1 MKSKINEAKIKK
13 GDVIKMDDGEIGVV
27 NKLSGKVAYIKLS
40 SMPGKFHPIEADRI
54 TYKGKHKGK
63 DLYSESKLEEH
74 RKVGDKV
81 KYLGHPAVITNVK
94 DYNGN
99 HYYSVSYNKGNGK
112 TKASNILSGSGSITE
127 VESKLTTESM
137 IGIQTKANFKPLQ
150 LKGALERAGIKGY
163 QMNRLSVTLTAL
175 KIDKKDYKTAM
186 KIIDALRLKVMMA
199 KESKLTE
206 VKIGDTV
213 KIDKAYGGG
222 KGKVKDKK
230 GSFVIVNGSSYH
242 ESDVK
247 VVNESKLNE
256 DYSQRARNFRVNL
269 RKRLIGMKKGQ
280 KVSYGKAKYVK
291 MVDGNFQIPK
301 TGKVYGVEDIVQAM
315 KRAVKPDIL
324 RHRGAAG
331 ADMVNAYLKFESKLN
346 EEGRPIPMD
355 KPNEFAYIDF
365 KKYANQKRSMFKK
378 EMLKHVRKSD
388 GQGDSSRMFMT
399 LSALWYK
406 WAYHKNKEFSH
417 IKDKLKFGRALMGMM
432 VQDDLIFDKKA
443 WKKDNNMT
451 HVKGFKP
458 RAIESVLRGQ
468 LAGDSASDMADLLRR
483 YGVKKILKQP
493 NDSVTYLQ
501 LNNASQG
508 TKIVAMLKKMFG
520 IKAQIDNHMY
530 SPTPAVKFDN
540 DQIAESKLKEH
551 TVSFSKDEMDKLH
564 AKKKVSKND
573 PDGKEHF
580 YTYDESVDEMMDNT
594 GAQGAPKN
602 EASSLWKRF
611 DDLQNLRSDSMDL
624 EYAMMNIA
632 KYIKQLHKDMEQQAE
647 PEGGKVADKYG
658 KQLDKWE
665 KAYKKK
671 KAEFKKIMAKIDKLE
686 QF

>member
-175 KIDKKDYKTAM
+175 KIDKKYYKTAM

-315 KRAVKPDIL
+315 KHAVKPDIL

-388 GQGDSSRMFMT
+388 GQSDSSRMFMT

-443 WKKDNNMT
+443 WKKDNKMT
-451 HVKGFKP
+451 HVKESRDPASIRKEYKDLKKQSITSLRQEWSRMNKVGNPNQLDKEGLISDILRQRHGGTYIDKAFEGNEPTTVENMAGFKQAVGAQVGKEVSNGGYDVELTEATDLWKAFDAKQ
-458 RAIESVLRGQ
+458 RLY
-468 LAGDSASDMADLLRR
+468 GD
-483 YGVKKILKQP
+483 
-493 NDSVTYLQ
+493 
-501 LNNASQG
+501 
-508 TKIVAMLKKMFG
+508 AM
-520 IKAQIDNHMY
+520 D
-530 SPTPAVKFDN
+530 V
-540 DQIAESKLKEH
+540 
-551 TVSFSKDEMDKLH
+551 EMDLKTIT
-564 AKKKVSKND
+564 KD
-573 PDGKEHF
+573 IG
-580 YTYDESVDEMMDNT
+580 
-594 GAQGAPKN
+594 
-602 EASSLWKRF
+602 
-611 DDLQNLRSDSMDL
+611 
-624 EYAMMNIA
+624 
-632 KYIKQLHKDMEQQAE
+632 QLHKDMEQQAE
-647 PEGGKVADKYG
+647 PEGGPKADRYG
-658 KQLDKWE
+658 RELDKLE
-665 KAYKKK
+665 KSYKKK
-671 KAEFKKIMAKIDKLE
+671 KAELKKMMAKIDKLE
-686 QF
+686 QY